1 MVKQTVHNL
10 WTGSFK
16 AKGIDQQKRFE
27 KVFITV
33 LNPPK
38 KQFIRAD
45 GVGWT
50 LYTRS
55 SSPNPQVGP
64 LPQDLKIKPTTQRT
78 LCKLL
83 RNKYLHCTLGI
94 LYRY

>member
-10 WTGSFK
+10 WTGTFK

-33 LNPPK
+33 LKPPE

-50 LYTRS
+50 LYTHS

-64 LPQDLKIKPTTQRT
+64 LPQQDLKNQTHNSIPKENPLQAAEE
-78 LCKLL
+78 
-83 RNKYLHCTLGI
+83 
-94 LYRY
+94 